1 MRQTIGAKSDILN
14 SKILIPAAAMPTLFR
29 LKRLQA
35 IWRGLR
41 PAITGLALTGAST
54 SEFAAEL
61 RDMRATL
68 YLWLV
73 NSHLH
78 TEISLGGLNVY
89 R

>member
-1 MRQTIGAKSDILN
+1 MRHTIGANNDILTR
-14 SKILIPAAAMPTLFR
+14 KILIPAAIIPTLFR
-29 LKRLQA
+29 LKRLHA

-54 SEFAAEL
+54 SELVAEL

-73 NSHLH
+73 NSHLRS
-78 TEISLGGLNVY
+78 ENSFGGSNV
-89 R
+89 